1 MIKLYHSLVLF
12 KYMSLFQYDF
22 WFTAFGKTSAKA
34 VASSARTALG
44 ALGAREGGKQRG
56 WKSLNQH
63 VLDGDLFWTY
73 LFSFT
78 WEKYGEINLYTD
90 NIVTNT
96 AIN

>member
-1 MIKLYHSLVLF
+1 MKIHLNICLNTQTNTLFTLFKKQQYMIKLYHSLVLF

-56 WKSLNQH
+56 
-63 VLDGDLFWTY
+63 
-73 LFSFT
+73 
-78 WEKYGEINLYTD
+78 
-90 NIVTNT
+90 
-96 AIN
+96 